1 MNIDNNEGGLVVA
14 LEELEV
20 HLLRD
25 LVDQLVTLATP
36 ESNPENPQDELAMLV
51 GIDSDASK
59 PTDPVLTRL
68 YPDAYPEDAEASLEF
83 RRFTERSLRTASI
96 ERAQRVREMLN
107 PDVDITIDREAW
119 ADWVGCINDLR
130 LALGTRLDIS
140 ESLEDSEVAA
150 DDPRAALFDLYG
162 WLTWMQDA
170 LINEGYFDEGSN
182 SED

>member
-1 MNIDNNEGGLVVA
+1 MKIEREGPGVVLS
-14 LEELEV
+14 LEEIEF

-36 ESNPENPQDELAMLV
+36 DVDSDKQEDELAILV

-59 PTDPVLTRL
+59 PSDPVLTRL

-96 ERAQRVREMLN
+96 DRAARVRARLV
-107 PDVDITIDREAW
+107 PQQDISLDQEGW
-119 ADWVGCINDLR
+119 ADWVGLVNDLR

-140 ESLEDSEVAA
+140 ESLEESEMAE
-150 DDPRAALFDLYG
+150 DDPWAPLFDLYG
-162 WLTWMQDA
+162 WLTWMQDT
-170 LINEGYFDEGSN
+170 LINEGYFH
-182 SED
+182 ED